1 MEIEGG
7 NPEKMK
13 VREGDLRILCIIFPN
28 PLADNRD
35 LHEWHGHKQHNEDK
49 ISEPRCVM
57 LHTAGKQRERVCIL
71 NPTNLS
77 VC

>member
-35 LHEWHGHKQHNEDK
+35 LHE
-49 ISEPRCVM
+49 
-57 LHTAGKQRERVCIL
+57 
-71 NPTNLS
+71 
-77 VC
+77 